1 MVFRSVLG
9 NTPCSCS
16 STKFDELSKPEIP
29 NIAAEKP
36 KKSALTIPP
45 EVTGRLQL
53 I

>member
-1 MVFRSVLG
+1 MLRSVFG

-16 STKFDELSKPEIP
+16 STKFAELSKPEIP

-36 KKSALTIPP
+36 KKRALTIPP
-45 EVTGRLQL
+45 EVTGRLQF